1 MDVSNSSAIVT
12 GGASGLGEACARRLT
27 AAGAKCVILDMN
39 EDKGKAVAAGVNL
52 ARDLVNEPGGSL
64 TPVAFAPCA
73 PA

>member
-39 EDKGKAVAAGVNL
+39 EDKGKAVAAEL
-52 ARDLVNEPGGSL
+52 GGEYVKAD
-64 TPVAFAPCA
+64 VADADQVQVAVDSCR
-73 PA
+73 